1 MAEVKVMRSKGE
13 TRMHYILA
21 ELLFLEQ
28 IGSCAM
34 CGTKLPTL
42 PEGTFDDRMFCGGD
56 CTLLA
61 LHAGNEELVA

>member
-1 MAEVKVMRSKGE
+1 
-13 TRMHYILA
+13 MHYILA